1 MDLQLMLKVLVKLRQ
16 LRRHERWTR
25 SQLEAYQ
32 AEQLRSQR
40 AYAYAHSPFYRQFHK
55 GLEDRP
61 LHELPILSKAM
72 MMEHFDELVTDRT
85 LRLADLRAYAAQ
97 GEAGKRYRNR
107 YWVNATSGS
116 SGHPGFFV
124 FNDTEWVSILA
135 SFARGQEWSGVH
147 ISLTKQQRMATV
159 ASISPWHISS
169 QVAAVAKSWWRP
181 SLRLPASQPL
191 PQTVE
196 QLNGWRPDVLIAYAS
211 MTGILAE
218 EQLAGRLQI
227 NPQVVYTSSEVLTPQ
242 TRQRVR
248 QAWGDEPFDQ
258 YGATETAD
266 IAAEYRACRR
276 MHLFEDLL
284 LAEVVDD
291 QNRPVPPGEYGAKL
305 LITTLFSRTQP
316 LIRYELNDSVRIST
330 ETHVCGLPFAVLES
344 VQGRKEDALELPGL
358 AGGRVTVQPL
368 VFNRVMDVVP
378 VSGWQVIQ
386 EADDSLRLLVTG
398 GRDGLTDTA
407 LRDQL
412 TRSLAQEQVRVPA
425 IKIEHV
431 AAIPKTAA
439 GKAPLVTS
447 HRSVSPTH

>member
-1 MDLQLMLKVLVKLRQ
+1 MDLQLMLKLMTGLGQ

-25 SQLEAYQ
+25 PQLEAYQ
-32 AEQLRSQR
+32 AESLRR
-40 AYAYAHSPFYRQFHK
+40 LRDYAYTHSPFYRQFHK
-55 GLEDRP
+55 GLEGRP
-61 LHELPILSKAM
+61 LHELPILTKAM
-72 MMEHFDELVTDRT
+72 LMEHFDELVTDRA
-85 LRLADLRAYAAQ
+85 LRLADVRAYAAQ

-124 FNDTEWVSILA
+124 FNDAEWATILA
-135 SFARGQEWSGVH
+135 SFARSQEWSGVR
-147 ISLTKQQRMATV
+147 ISLTRQQRMATV
-159 ASISPWHISS
+159 ASISPWHMSS
-169 QVAAVAKSWWRP
+169 QVAAAAKSWWRP

-211 MTGILAE
+211 MAGILAE
-218 EQLAGRLQI
+218 EQLAGRLHI
-227 NPQVVYTSSEVLTPQ
+227 RPQVVYSASEVLTRQ

-258 YGATETAD
+258 YVATETAS
-266 IAAEYRACRR
+266 IAAEYQACRR
-276 MHLFEDLL
+276 RHLFEDLL
-284 LAEVVDD
+284 LVEVVDD
-291 QNRPVPPGEYGAKL
+291 HNRPAPPGEYGAKL

-316 LIRYELNDSVRIST
+316 LIRYELSDSVRIST
-330 ETHVCGLPFAVLES
+330 EEHACGLPFAVLES
-344 VQGRKEDALELPGL
+344 IQGRREDALELPGI

-386 EADDSLRLLVTG
+386 EADDSLTVLLSGV
-398 GRDGLTDTA
+398 RDGLTDTA

-412 TRSLAQEQVRVPA
+412 TRSLAQEQVSVPA

-439 GKAPLVTS
+439 GKAPLVKAYRPS
-447 HRSVSPTH
+447 QS

>member
-1 MDLQLMLKVLVKLRQ
+1 VNLQLMLKLLIKLGQWRK
-16 LRRHERWTR
+16 HERWTR
-25 SQLEAYQ
+25 PQLEAYQ
-32 AEQLRSQR
+32 AEQLRRQR

-55 GLEDRP
+55 GLEGRP
-61 LHELPILSKAM
+61 LHELPILTKAM
-72 MMEHFDELVTDRT
+72 LMEHFDELVTDRT
-85 LRLADLRAYAAQ
+85 LHLADLRAYAAQ

-124 FNDTEWVSILA
+124 FDDAEWVTILA
-135 SFARGQEWSGVH
+135 SFARSQEWSGMH
-147 ISLTKQQRMATV
+147 ISLTRQQRMATV
-159 ASISPWHISS
+159 ASISPWHMSS

-191 PQTVE
+191 PQTVQ
-196 QLNGWRPDVLIAYAS
+196 QLNAWRTEVLIAYAS
-211 MTGILAE
+211 MAGILAE
-218 EQLAGRLQI
+218 EQLAGRLHI
-227 NPQVVYTSSEVLTPQ
+227 HPQVVYSASEVLTHQ

-258 YGATETAD
+258 YVATETAS
-266 IAAEYRACRR
+266 IATEYRACRR
-276 MHLFEDLL
+276 KHLFEDLL
-284 LAEVVDD
+284 LVEVVDD
-291 QNRPVPPGEYGAKL
+291 QNRPVPPGEYGAKV

-330 ETHVCGLPFAVLES
+330 EEHACGLPFAVLES

-358 AGGRVTVQPL
+358 AGGRVMVQPL
-368 VFNRVMDVVP
+368 VFNRVMDVAP

-386 EADDSLRLLVTG
+386 EVDDSLMLLVTG
-398 GRDGLTDTA
+398 VRDGLADAT

-412 TRSLAQEQVRVPA
+412 TRSLAQEQVRMLA

-431 AAIPKTAA
+431 AAIPKTAV
-439 GKAPLVTS
+439 GKAPLVKAYRPPQS
-447 HRSVSPTH
+447 

>member
-1 MDLQLMLKVLVKLRQ
+1 MNLQIMLKVLHTLGQ
-16 LRRHERWTR
+16 LRRREHWTR
-25 SQLEAYQ
+25 EQLEAYQ
-32 AEQLRSQR
+32 AEQLRR
-40 AYAYAHSPFYRQFHK
+40 LRTYAYAHSPFYQQFHK
-55 GLEDRP
+55 GLEERP
-61 LHELPILSKAM
+61 LHELPILTKALL
-72 MMEHFDELVTDRT
+72 MERFDELVTDRT
-85 LRLADLRAYAAQ
+85 LRLADVRAYAAQ

-124 FNDTEWVSILA
+124 FNDAEWISILA
-135 SFARGQEWSGVH
+135 SFARGQEWSGMR
-147 ISLTKQQRMATV
+147 ISLTRRQRMATV
-159 ASISPWHISS
+159 ASISPWHVSS
-169 QVAAVAKSWWRP
+169 QVSAVAKSWWRP

-191 PQTVE
+191 PQSVE
-196 QLNGWRPDVLIAYAS
+196 QLNAWRPDILIAYAS
-211 MTGILAE
+211 MAGILAE
-218 EQLAGRLQI
+218 EQLAGRLRI
-227 NPQVVYTSSEVLTPQ
+227 RPQVVFTSSEVLTPQ
-242 TRQRVR
+242 ARQRVQ

-291 QNRPVPPGEYGAKL
+291 HNRPVPPGEYGAKV

-330 ETHVCGLPFAVLES
+330 EEHACQLPFAVLENI
-344 VQGRKEDALELPGL
+344 QGRREDTLELPGRL
-358 AGGRVTVQPL
+358 GGRVTVQPL
-368 VFNRVMDVVP
+368 VFNRVMDVIP

-386 EADDSLRLLVTG
+386 EADDSLTLLVTG
-398 GRDGLTDTA
+398 VRDGLTDAA

-412 TRSLAQEQVRVPA
+412 TRSLAQEHVQMPA

-431 AAIPKTAA
+431 DAIPKTAA
-439 GKAPLVTS
+439 GKAPLVKAYHLS
-447 HRSVSPTH
+447 QS

>member
-1 MDLQLMLKVLVKLRQ
+1 MDLPIMLKLLAKLGQ
-16 LRRHERWTR
+16 LRKHERWTR
-25 SQLEAYQ
+25 PQLEAYQ
-32 AEQLRSQR
+32 AEQLRRQR
-40 AYAYAHSPFYRQFHK
+40 AYAYARSPFYQQFHK

-61 LHELPILSKAM
+61 LYELPILTKAM
-72 MMEHFDELVTDRT
+72 LVDHFDDLVTDRT
-85 LRLADLRAYAAQ
+85 LHLADVRAYATQ

-124 FNDTEWVSILA
+124 FDDAEWVAILA
-135 SFARGQEWSGVH
+135 SFARGQEWSGLR
-147 ISLTKQQRMATV
+147 ISLTRQQRMATV

-169 QVAAVAKSWWRP
+169 QASAVAKSWWRP

-191 PQTVE
+191 PQTVQ
-196 QLNGWRPDVLIAYAS
+196 QLNGWRPEVLIAYAS
-211 MTGILAE
+211 MAGILAE
-218 EQLAGRLQI
+218 EQLAGRLHI
-227 NPQVVYTSSEVLTPQ
+227 HPQVVYTSSEVLTPQ

-291 QNRPVPPGEYGAKL
+291 QNRPVPPGEYGAKV

-330 ETHVCGLPFAVLES
+330 EEHACGLPFAVLES
-344 VQGRKEDALELPGL
+344 VQGRKEDALELPGM
-358 AGGRVTVQPL
+358 AGGRIWVQPL
-368 VFNRVMDVVP
+368 VFNRVMDVIP

-386 EADDSLRLLVTG
+386 EADDSLTVLLSGV
-398 GRDGLTDTA
+398 RNGLTDAA
-407 LRDQL
+407 LSDQL
-412 TRSLAQEQVRVPA
+412 LRSLAQERVRAPA

-439 GKAPLVTS
+439 GKAPLIKAYHAS
-447 HRSVSPTH
+447 